1 MEYRMYTRKFLRLRT
16 KEPLSGSARIVR
28 FCGKSVQTGT
38 APVNIHDISS
48 GGLKFTSQLR
58 IPADPSLIIEISMVQ
73 DGTLYCMQG
82 YIVRGGKSSK
92 SVYEYGFCFL
102 KQDKGL
108 RNALIKLF
116 SERIHKI
123 NRHIIVDP
131 AFPPHDPANG

>member
-1 MEYRMYTRKFLRLRT
+1 MGSEIYTRKFLRIRT
-16 KEPLSGSARIVR
+16 KEPLSGSARIIR

-48 GGLKFTSQLR
+48 GGLKFTSRLQ
-58 IPADPSLIIEISMVQ
+58 IPADPSLILEISLMQ
-73 DGTLYCMQG
+73 DGTLHCMQG
-82 YIVRGGKSSK
+82 YIVRGGKSSG
-92 SVYEYGFCFL
+92 SMYEYGFCFL

-116 SERIHKI
+116 SERIRKI

-131 AFPPHDPANG
+131 ASPPHDPANG